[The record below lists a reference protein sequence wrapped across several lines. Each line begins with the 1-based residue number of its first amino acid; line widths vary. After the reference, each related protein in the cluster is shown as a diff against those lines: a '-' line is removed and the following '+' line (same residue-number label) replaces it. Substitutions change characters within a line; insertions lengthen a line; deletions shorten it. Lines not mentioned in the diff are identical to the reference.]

1 MKERFLLFGLLL
13 LSVSIMQVSCFSVPH
28 LFWPQKD
35 IQPTELNEPSLG
47 KKVLVD
53 SRSSEFKDAVVKK
66 IGEAFKDEPIYV
78 KFIGLEQLE
87 KEDGIKRITNYEL
100 RITNC

>member
-1 MKERFLLFGLLL
+1 
-13 LSVSIMQVSCFSVPH
+13 
-28 LFWPQKD
+28 
-35 IQPTELNEPSLG
+35 LG

-78 KFIGLEQLE
+78 KFIGLEQLKAE
-87 KEDGIKRITNYEL
+87 AVPDRRRRSQGLLLPRKVKGLNS
-100 RITNC
+100 